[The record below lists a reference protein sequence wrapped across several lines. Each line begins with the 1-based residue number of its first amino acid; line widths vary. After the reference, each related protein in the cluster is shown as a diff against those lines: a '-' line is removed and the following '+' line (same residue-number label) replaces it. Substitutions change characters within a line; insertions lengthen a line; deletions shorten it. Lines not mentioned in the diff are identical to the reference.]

1 MTLLSFISAFGTFLS
16 TIIGSFTL
24 RENSRSFQNRLFAV
38 LCFTVG
44 YISFTEFGYR
54 QAETPEMADFWFKLS
69 LITPI
74 LIPIMLH
81 FILIFTRR
89 VELRLL
95 KVILILSYLSGCFF
109 IIIDFFTGTIS
120 GKPAF
125 SIYGWDHNP
134 VVSTWYQIYTG
145 WSLLMYITISILI
158 TQHYLQLKP
167 SADKTRA
174 KYTMYAFM
182 VISTLAITTERLF
195 PFIEFEFP
203 ELSTLGFLIGNLL
216 VGYAMWKY
224 KLLRISPVNAAEN
237 IVETMSDSL
246 FLIDPN
252 GTIVSANSAAEVM
265 LGMES
270 KQLVNIHIDSLFF
283 DPDSRKE
290 FLTVSKNWQKPLI
303 DHSSQ
308 FRTLDGKQVPVSISV
323 SILTDSTGNI
333 SGIVAIARNITERLA
348 AQKALENANLLL
360 EQRVAQRTEELSIAN
375 FRLAKERDQLD
386 ITLQSIGDAVIVI
399 STESKIELLNKK
411 AEKIIGN
418 TSAEIK
424 DKHIQ
429 NVYCVMDNMESQKH
443 LDPVGDTLRS
453 GEWLEH
459 SAVLCISDSYA
470 CQVEGSTAPIRDE
483 ANNILGCVLVFRD
496 CTEKHALQKE
506 LFKIRRLESIGALAG
521 GIAHDFESILNKI
534 TNNLLLI
541 KLLSNQTPDTVS
553 LINST
558 EEMAIGAQKLTKKLS
573 SFSGNN
579 NKIEPEQIESVKEMI
594 NDSIG
599 FMITDNSIDYEVSVD
614 EDLMN
619 VKIWKSDFQT
629 IFSSLVT
636 NALEAVHENGFISI
650 DAHNLFIDES
660 KTGINSI
667 LHGYQLSPGWYVKVT
682 IHDNGPGIS
691 NEIREKAFDPFFSTK
706 KEKQGLGLS
715 VAHSLVRKKG
725 GAIFFEPNIT
735 EGCSVSFILSS
746 TDLSTSD
753 QMVFSQNDLL
763 IEENSYLRGKL
774 LLIENNLEISSQI
787 SDVLSSA
794 GFDIVDTDNITRG
807 IHYFNEAMTMI
818 PFDSILCS
826 SSFIDDPGMLNI
838 IGRMRVLKQP
848 LRIIVINRHNGS
860 AQLPNVPKGY
870 FDSIITAPLHCKK
883 LISIIKTTLLSL

>member
-1 MTLLSFISAFGTFLS
+1 MTILSFISAIGTFLS

-24 RENSRSFQNRLFAV
+24 RENSRSFQNRLFAA
-38 LCFTVG
+38 LCFVVG

-54 QAETPEMADFWFKLS
+54 QAETPETAYFWFKLS

-81 FILIFTRR
+81 FIAIFTRWSNW
-89 VELRLL
+89 RLL
-95 KVILILSYLSGCFF
+95 KGIIIFNYLSAVFF
-109 IIIDFFTGTIS
+109 ILLDLFTGTIS
-120 GKPAF
+120 GKPTF
-125 SIYGWDHNP
+125 SIYGWDHNL
-134 VVSTWYQIYTG
+134 VVGRWYQIYTG
-145 WSLLMYITISILI
+145 WALLIYIGISILV

-182 VISTLAITTERLF
+182 VISILAITTERIF
-195 PFIEFEFP
+195 PVIEFEFP

-216 VGYAMWKY
+216 IGYAMWKY
-224 KLLRISPVNAAEN
+224 KLLRISPVNAAEK

-252 GTIVSANSAAEVM
+252 GTIVSANSAAEIM

-270 KQLVNIHIDSLFF
+270 EQLVNVHIDSLFF
-283 DPDSRKE
+283 DSASRKE
-290 FLTVSKNWQKPLI
+290 FIAASNNWQKPLI
-303 DHSSQ
+303 DYSSQ
-308 FRTLDGKQVPVSISV
+308 FRTLQDSLVPVSISV
-323 SILTDSTGNI
+323 SILTDSTGSI
-333 SGIVAIARNITERLA
+333 SGIVVIARNITERLA
-348 AQKALENANLLL
+348 AQRELENANLLL

-375 FRLAKERDQLD
+375 FRIAKERDQLD

-399 STESKIELLNKK
+399 STDCKIELLNKK

-418 TSAEIK
+418 TSDEIK
-424 DKHIQ
+424 DKYIQ
-429 NVYCVMDNMESQKH
+429 DVYCVMHNQECQEH

-459 SAVLCISDSYA
+459 SVVLCIGDSHV
-470 CQVEGSTAPIRDE
+470 CQVEGSTAPIRDA
-483 ANNILGCVLVFRD
+483 ANNIVGCVLVFRD
-496 CTEKHALQKE
+496 CTERYALQKE

-521 GIAHDFESILNKI
+521 GIAHDFESLLNKI

-541 KLLSNQTPDTVS
+541 KFLSNQTPDTVS

-558 EEMAIGAQKLTKKLS
+558 EEMAIEAQKLTKKLS

-579 NKIEPEQIESVKEMI
+579 NPNEPEQIESVKEMI

-599 FMITDNSIDYEVSVD
+599 FMITDNSIDYEVVVD

-636 NALEAVHENGFISI
+636 NAQEAIDENGFISI

-660 KTGINSI
+660 KSGINSI

-682 IHDNGPGIS
+682 IHDNGPGINS
-691 NEIREKAFDPFFSTK
+691 EIREKAFDPFFSTK

-735 EGCSVSFILSS
+735 EGCSVSFILPS

-753 QMVFSQNDLL
+753 QMTFSPNDLL

-774 LLIENNLEISSQI
+774 LLIENNMEISSQI
-787 SDVLSSA
+787 TDVLSSA

-826 SSFIDDPGMLNI
+826 SSFIGDPGMLNFI
-838 IGRMRVLKQP
+838 SRMKVLKQP
-848 LRIIVINRHNGS
+848 LRIIVIKRHNGS
-860 AQLPNVPKGY
+860 AEMPNVPKSY
-870 FDSIITAPLHCKK
+870 FETVITAPVHCKK
-883 LISIIKTTLLSL
+883 LFSNIKTILL